1 VLDRFLHNRT
11 AMGTTIFLGIIVL
24 LGILAPWISPHDP
37 YANNIANKFAG
48 FSWEYPFGTDQLG
61 R

>member
-1 VLDRFLHNRT
+1 
-11 AMGTTIFLGIIVL
+11 MGTTIFLGIIVL

-48 FSWEYPFGTDQLG
+48 FSWEYQLGTDQLALCIL
-61 R
+61 